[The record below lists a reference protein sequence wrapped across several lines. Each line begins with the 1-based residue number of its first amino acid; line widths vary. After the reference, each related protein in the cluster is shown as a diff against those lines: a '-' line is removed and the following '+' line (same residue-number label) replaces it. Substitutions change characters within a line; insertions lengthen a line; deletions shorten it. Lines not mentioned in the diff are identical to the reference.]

1 LFSFFFPIIAFDP
14 RRRQYFVLR
23 GDTLQ
28 WFDRHGST
36 KLKDCLRIAEG
47 LRVDVIGKKDD
58 DAFYFSVIRPGQKSL
73 NLRTFSPVDGVEWVR
88 AVAAQKATVSP
99 ASFLATV
106 GGALG
111 DSHDLASSSSSATTA
126 AAAPPLRVTQSER
139 VHAAP
144 AAAAAAAGS
153 PVRKNETMPT
163 RVGADA
169 PIKSVT
175 LGADGSDDS
184 STNEDRGTTATA
196 ATATTASAT
205 TSISTSATA
214 AATAQPQHYLHVP
227 SSAVPKLPL
236 DSIPTAAV
244 TATAATPA
252 TPTAVE
258 TPKRAPASTVSVPVD
273 FDCHTSKPWFR
284 PDLTRVG
291 AVEFLERK
299 AVGCFVIRLSSQN
312 GCLCISHVEQNA
324 SGATFVGH
332 GIIHQWRGPPPAR
345 YGWSIEQVQA
355 TYPTL
360 ELLLRSLPLIWEA
373 DSAYGNPAATAS
385 TTAVAAT
392 TAAAAAAATK
402 TTTNNRS
409 SAVQCEQLARSS
421 PWPAARRGH
430 SLVAI
435 GGGSALLLGG
445 AGPAGRALAEN
456 ERVWLATVRG
466 SSCTWERWGATGALL
481 PALSD
486 FGAVGLAS
494 SALAA
499 AVVVENLYLFGGRH
513 ADGRVS
519 GDLVCVSTS
528 SKQAWV
534 VLPGGNGGASPAARH
549 SHTFVMITAHTALL
563 LGGQDAHGQL
573 CKDAWLFDTQTRAWT
588 ELSLPFKPTPRFG
601 QAAVTQHGTVA
612 VLCGFGGATQQA
624 PKADIWALANGQW
637 RLVCGAAP
645 FGERTGAA
653 AAVVVFA
660 DDSAPA
666 AAAAAVIDDDDDPLA
681 ALTAMA
687 EAASLRGVAAPVER
701 SVCLLIGGLG
711 RAEYLDDTDDGA
723 DRRVWLTEQ
732 SSGPADEWKS
742 FDVDAAL
749 ERRQGAAVAC
759 VRSGCALLFGGGVD
773 AEHVVDDAYYV
784 RLEAPRPK

>member
-1 LFSFFFPIIAFDP
+1 LTLFLFIFRFRLS
-14 RRRQYFVLR
+14 QYFVLR

-58 DAFYFSVIRPGQKSL
+58 DAFYFSVARPGQKSL
-73 NLRTFSPVDGVEWVR
+73 HLRTFSPVDGVEWVR

-111 DSHDLASSSSSATTA
+111 ESHDLAASAASSSSTA
-126 AAAPPLRVTQSER
+126 AAAASPLRVTQSER

-144 AAAAAAAGS
+144 AAAAGS
-153 PVRKNETMPT
+153 PMRKNETMPT
-163 RVGADA
+163 RVGADV
-169 PIKSVT
+169 PIKSVV

-196 ATATTASAT
+196 ATSTST
-205 TSISTSATA
+205 TSAPAVADS
-214 AATAQPQHYLHVP
+214 QPQHYLQVP

-244 TATAATPA
+244 AATAATPA

-299 AVGCFVIRLSSQN
+299 AVGCFIIRLSSQN

-373 DSAYGNPAATAS
+373 DSAYGNPATAS
-385 TTAVAAT
+385 TTAIAPAAT
-392 TAAAAAAATK
+392 TATATA
-402 TTTNNRS
+402 TTTTTTTTTNRS

-486 FGAVGLAS
+486 FGTVGLAS

-519 GDLVCVSTS
+519 GDLVCLSTS
-528 SKQAWV
+528 NKQAWV
-534 VLPGGNGGASPAARH
+534 VLPEGNDTAAPAARH

-563 LGGQDAHGQL
+563 LGGQDEHGQI
-573 CKDAWLFDTQTRAWT
+573 CKDAWLFDTQTRAWA

-624 PKADIWALANGQW
+624 PKADIWALTNGQW

-653 AAVVVFA
+653 AAAVVFA
-660 DDSAPA
+660 DDSGASAPA
-666 AAAAAVIDDDDDPLA
+666 AAAAVIDDDDDDPLA

-687 EAASLRGVAAPVER
+687 EAASLRGVVAPVER
-701 SVCLLIGGLG
+701 SMCLLIGGLG
-711 RAEYLDDTDDGA
+711 RAEYLDDTDDAA

-749 ERRQGAAVAC
+749 ERRQGATVAC

-773 AEHVVDDAYYV
+773 AEHVVDDAYCL
-784 RLEAPRPK
+784 RLEAPRQKQQ